1 MDLHLSSVSNRL
13 NKVMKQLTV
22 VATVFMPIS
31 FLAGLF
37 GTNFLQMPYG
47 SLAWFLVMFILMF
60 VSVVAILV
68 YTWRRA

>member
-1 MDLHLSSVSNRL
+1 
-13 NKVMKQLTV
+13 
-22 VATVFMPIS
+22 
-31 FLAGLF
+31 
-37 GTNFLQMPYG
+37 MPYG